1 MIYIN
6 KTELLN
12 EQFCWLEIPTALSKH
27 YGNLSLTLLNA
38 QSKECFIAH
47 DLYDSSLSEY
57 FVLIGFQS
65 EEINKLQNGYYNYI
79 VRDSE
84 NYLISCGLLEIFED
98 KPLSKQYN
106 DREQTHVVY
115 QG

>member
-6 KTELLN
+6 KTDLKN
-12 EQFCWLEIPTALSKH
+12 EEFCWLEIPSGLSKH
-27 YGNLSLTLLNA
+27 YGNLNLTLLNG
-38 QSKECFIAH
+38 QSKECFIAN

-84 NYLISCGLLEIFED
+84 NNLIGCGLLEIHEN
-98 KPLSKQYN
+98 KPITTQYN
-106 DREQTHVVY
+106 QEKTNIVY

>member
-6 KTELLN
+6 KTDLIN
-12 EQFCWLEIPTALSKH
+12 EEFCWLEIPSELSKH
-27 YGNLSLTLLNA
+27 YGNLNLTLLNG
-38 QSKECFIAH
+38 QSKECFIAN

-57 FVLIGFQS
+57 FVLIGLQS

-84 NYLISCGLLEIFED
+84 NNLIACGLLEIHKN
-98 KPLSKQYN
+98 KPITTQYHQEKTN
-106 DREQTHVVY
+106 IIY